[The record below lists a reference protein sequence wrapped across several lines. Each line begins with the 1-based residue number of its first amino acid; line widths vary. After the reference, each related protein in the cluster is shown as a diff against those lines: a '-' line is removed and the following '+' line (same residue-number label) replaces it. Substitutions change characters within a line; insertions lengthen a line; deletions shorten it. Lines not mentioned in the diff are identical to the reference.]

1 MKSSLFLISG
11 AAIAFVAIVN
21 AQSSRSYGPSRVW
34 WESGQGGILP
44 WEEDYDD
51 PEGIVGILN
60 ERGAVH
66 TEEHPFF
73 QALGTNKRAC
83 ITCHQPANAMSL
95 SAAVVAKR
103 WEETDGRDPLFAA
116 IDGSNC
122 PSLPQSER
130 DSHSLLIERGLFR
143 IALPWPPKD
152 VKPDFRIEVVND
164 PTGCNNSGEY
174 GLKSAKPAISVYRRP
189 RLAANLKHLTSEGS
203 GEAQGIRLMADG
215 REPSLRSQA
224 VTAVLGHEQA
234 TAPPTAEQ
242 LRQIVA
248 FERQIFV
255 AQSADMRG
263 GLLTENDGPSI
274 LGPANVSQGRNG
286 VLFEKV
292 SYAGWQGP
300 SRLPDGLQKD
310 FRDSVVRG
318 SEVFFKR
325 SFPLEGR
332 APKGEKAATCATCHN
347 QNGGTAWMNIGTT
360 NKASDDLPLF
370 KVTCDGG
377 KTIFTQDPG
386 RGLISGRCA
395 DVGAI
400 VLQQF
405 RGLAARAPYFSN
417 GSAKTLRQVIDY
429 YDERYK
435 IGYTETEKADLANFL
450 KVL

>member
-1 MKSSLFLISG
+1 MKSSLFVISG
-11 AAIAFVAIVN
+11 AALAFVAIVH
-21 AQSSRSYGPSRVW
+21 AQSGRSYGPSRVW

-66 TEEHPFF
+66 TDEHPFF

-95 SAAVVAKR
+95 SAAVIAKR
-103 WEETDGRDPLFAA
+103 WEETEGKDPLFAA

-122 PSLPQSER
+122 PSLPQDARE
-130 DSHSLLIERGLFR
+130 SHSLLLERGLFR

-152 VKPDFRIEVVND
+152 VRPDFKIEVVQD
-164 PTGCNNSGEY
+164 PTGCNTSREF
-174 GLKSAKPAISVYRRP
+174 GLKSAKPAISVFRRP
-189 RLAANLKHLTSEGS
+189 RLAANLKYLTSEGV
-203 GEAQGIRLMADG
+203 GEAHGIRLMADG

-224 VTAVLGHEQA
+224 ITAVLGHEQA

-274 LGPANVSQGRNG
+274 LGPNNVSQGKNG

-300 SRLPDGLQKD
+300 GRLQDGLQKD

-318 SEVFFKR
+318 GDVFFR
-325 SFPLEGR
+325 RPFSLEGR
-332 APKGEKAATCATCHN
+332 AGATCATCHN
-347 QNGGTAWMNIGTT
+347 QNSGTAWMNIGTT
-360 NKASDDLPLF
+360 NQASADLPLF
-370 KVTCDGG
+370 RVTCDSG
-377 KTIFTQDPG
+377 KVILTQDPG
-386 RGLISGRCA
+386 RGLISGKCA
-395 DVGAI
+395 DVGSI

-435 IGYTETEKADLANFL
+435 IGYTEAEKADLANFL